1 MNNQKIS
8 TSGKRFFNIS
18 LPLLFAFVSLGLVPG
33 SLFAQPNFSGS
44 WAFNESKSILGDGPM
59 MSATSMTVDQQEGL
73 ISMDLVRPSF
83 DGGDMK
89 TTEKYTLDG
98 KESVNEGMMGSSV
111 KTITSWSEDKKE
123 LRFAK
128 TIAFDMNGEIMEMK
142 LNDAWTL
149 SDDGKTLTVKS
160 SMKSDMGEMNL
171 ALVYDKK

>member
-128 TIAFDMNGEIMEMK
+128 TIAFEMDGEKMEMK
-142 LNDAWTL
+142 LDDVWTI

-160 SMKSDMGEMNL
+160 SMKSDWGEMNT